1 MAGKIE
7 AKLGEMGLSL
17 PEAVKPLASY
27 VPYVQSG
34 NLLFMSGQVPM
45 GIDPLPT
52 GTLTAADHAE
62 GGKPAEGSALAAAQA
77 AARQCALN
85 LLAQAKAA
93 TGDLDRITRVVKLVG
108 FVNCDQ
114 TFTQQPVVVNGASD
128 LMKAVFG
135 AAGEHARSAV
145 GSSALPLGVVVEVEA
160 VFEIG

>member
-1 MAGKIE
+1 MPGKIE
-7 AKLGEMGLSL
+7 AKLTEMGLTL
-17 PEAVKPLASY
+17 PTPAKPVASY
-27 VPYVQSG
+27 VPFVRTG
-34 NLLFMSGQVPM
+34 NVLFMSGQLPF

-62 GGKPAEGSALAAAQA
+62 GGAPGSGSRLATAQA

-108 FVNCDQ
+108 FVNCDSS
-114 TFTQQPVVVNGASD
+114 FTQQPVVVNGASD
-128 LMKAVFG
+128 LMKDVFG

-145 GSSALPLGVVVEVEA
+145 GASSLPLGVLVEVEA
-160 VFEIG
+160 VFEIA